1 MAFSGKNRERRK
13 RRGEVAIFAASLL
26 LAFVIWV
33 AHNLTQ
39 DYFSYR
45 QYKITVVTSLPGF
58 ASESESEEILVAGG
72 DAKGY
77 DIIGRRSHRARN
89 AESVT
94 IEVDPKYFTQ
104 DMYRSD
110 LFTVK
115 ARDIQETL
123 NQKVGTE
130 FNITY
135 VPDQKLSF
143 VFSRQSNRKVPV
155 VLSETRIS
163 CRPQYMTVSDVALE
177 PDSVLVYGNEEDLA
191 RIREVHTYPLR
202 LQNLSKPTKGEL
214 LLREVPGMRLG
225 SKTVGYSIGVE
236 RYVEQTVETDV
247 TAVNVPAGKR
257 LLIIPSRIKA
267 ICRLPFKND
276 GSLTRD
282 DIRFEVDYNTVVSSA
297 GAQAIPQLVA
307 TKAKIYS
314 CDTDPKVVECIIA
327 DYTGEN

>member
-1 MAFSGKNRERRK
+1 MVLYGNKKERFR
-13 RRGEVAIFAASLL
+13 RRGEVAIFASSLL

-45 QYKITVVTSLPGF
+45 QYRITVVTSLPGF
-58 ASESESEEILVAGG
+58 ASEAESEDILIAGG
-72 DAKGY
+72 DAKGF
-77 DIIGRRSHRARN
+77 DIIGRRSGRARN

-143 VFSRQSNRKVPV
+143 VFARQSNRKVPV
-155 VLSETRIS
+155 VLSETRVL
-163 CRPQYMTVSDVALE
+163 CRPQYMVVSDITIQ
-177 PDSVLVYGNEEDLA
+177 PDSVLVYGNEDEIA
-191 RIREVHTYPLR
+191 HISAVHAYPLR
-202 LQNLSKPTKGEL
+202 LQNLSKRTKGEL
-214 LLREVPGMRLG
+214 PLRGIPGMRLG
-225 SKTVGYSIGVE
+225 SRTVSYEIEVE

-247 TAVNVPAGKR
+247 VPVNVPAGKR
-257 LLIIPSRIKA
+257 LIVLPSRVKA
-267 ICRLPFKND
+267 VCRIPFRNE

-282 DIRFEVDYNTVVSSA
+282 DIHFEVDYNEVVSSA
-297 GAQAIPQLVA
+297 GSQAVPVMRLSSGTVF
-307 TKAKIYS
+307 S
-314 CDTDPKVVECIIA
+314 CETYPKVVDCIIA
-327 DYTGEN
+327 DY

>member
-1 MAFSGKNRERRK
+1 MALSGKTRERNK

-33 AHNLTQ
+33 AHNLTR

-45 QYKITVVTSLPGF
+45 QYRVTAVTSLPGF
-58 ASESESEEILVAGG
+58 ASESESEEILVVGG

-77 DIIGRRSHRARN
+77 DIIGRRQGRARN
-89 AESVT
+89 AESIT
-94 IEVDPKYFTQ
+94 IEVDPKYFTR

-155 VLSETRIS
+155 KLDRMKVL
-163 CRPQYMTVSDVALE
+163 CKPQYMLVSDIRIE
-177 PDSVLVYGNEEDLA
+177 PDSVLVYGNEEELS
-191 RIREVHTYPLR
+191 RIDAVHTFPLR
-202 LQNLSKPTKGEL
+202 LQNLSKLTRGEIP
-214 LLREVPGMRLG
+214 LREIPGMRLG
-225 SKTVGYSIGVE
+225 SPTVAYEIDVA
-236 RYVEQTVETDV
+236 RYVEQTVETEV
-247 TAVNVPAGKR
+247 VAVNVPAGKR
-257 LLIIPSRIKA
+257 LMIIPSRIRA
-267 ICRLPFKND
+267 VCRVPFHNE
-276 GSLTRD
+276 GSLTHD
-282 DIRFEVDYNTVVSSA
+282 DISFEVDYDKVVSSA
-297 GAQAIPQLVA
+297 GMQAVPVMRLSNGTV
-307 TKAKIYS
+307 YS
-314 CDTDPKVVECIIA
+314 YETDPNVVDCIIL
-327 DYTGEN
+327 DY

>member
-1 MAFSGKNRERRK
+1 MALYGNKKERFR
-13 RRGEVAIFAASLL
+13 RRGEVAIFASSLL

-45 QYKITVVTSLPGF
+45 QYRITVVTSLPGF
-58 ASESESEEILVAGG
+58 ASQAESEDILIAGG
-72 DAKGY
+72 DAKGF
-77 DIIGRRSHRARN
+77 DIIGRRSGRARN

-143 VFSRQSNRKVPV
+143 VFDRQSNRKVPV
-155 VLSETRIS
+155 VLSETRVL
-163 CRPQYMTVSDVALE
+163 CRPQFMVVSDITIE
-177 PDSVLVYGNEEDLA
+177 PDSVLVYGNEDEIA
-191 RIREVHTYPLR
+191 HISAVHAYPLR
-202 LQNLSKPTKGEL
+202 LQNLSKRTKGEL
-214 LLREVPGMRLG
+214 PLRGIPGMRIG
-225 SKTVGYSIGVE
+225 SRTVSYEIEVE

-247 TAVNVPAGKR
+247 VAVNVPAGKR
-257 LLIIPSRIKA
+257 LIVIPSRVKA
-267 ICRLPFKND
+267 VCRIPFRNE

-282 DIRFEVDYNTVVSSA
+282 DIHFEVDYNEVVSSA
-297 GAQAIPQLVA
+297 GSQAVPVMRLSSGTVF
-307 TKAKIYS
+307 S
-314 CDTDPKVVECIIA
+314 CETYPKVVDCIIA
-327 DYTGEN
+327 DY

>member
-1 MAFSGKNRERRK
+1 MALPGKHRDRK
-13 RRGEVAIFAASLL
+13 KRGGEVAILVASLL

-45 QYKITVVTSLPGF
+45 QYRITVVTSLPGF

-77 DIIGRRSHRARN
+77 DIIGRRSRKARN
-89 AESVT
+89 AESIT
-94 IEVDPKYFTQ
+94 IEVDPKYFTR
-104 DMYRSD
+104 DIYRSD

-155 VLSETRIS
+155 VLSESRIS
-163 CRPQYMTVSDVALE
+163 CKPQYMIH
-177 PDSVLVYGNEEDLA
+177 GH
-191 RIREVHTYPLR
+191 VHSNY
-202 LQNLSKPTKGEL
+202 
-214 LLREVPGMRLG
+214 G
-225 SKTVGYSIGVE
+225 SKF
-236 RYVEQTVETDV
+236 
-247 TAVNVPAGKR
+247 KR
-257 LLIIPSRIKA
+257 RLEHPSGTTIINACDKYFFDYDTEKRNEISRFQLIKA
-267 ICRLPFKND
+267 LKFK
-276 GSLTRD
+276 
-282 DIRFEVDYNTVVSSA
+282 FM
-297 GAQAIPQLVA
+297 
-307 TKAKIYS
+307 
-314 CDTDPKVVECIIA
+314 
-327 DYTGEN
+327 

>member
-1 MAFSGKNRERRK
+1 MALPGKNRDRK
-13 RRGEVAIFAASLL
+13 KRGGEVAILVASLL

-45 QYKITVVTSLPGF
+45 QYRITVVTSLPGF

-77 DIIGRRSHRARN
+77 DIIGRRSRKARN
-89 AESVT
+89 AESIT
-94 IEVDPKYFTQ
+94 IEVDPKYFTR
-104 DMYRSD
+104 DIYRSD

-155 VLSETRIS
+155 VLSESRIS
-163 CRPQYMTVSDVALE
+163 CKPQYMTVSDVLVE
-177 PDSVLVYGNEEDLA
+177 PDSILVYGNEEDLS
-191 RIREVHTYPLR
+191 RINEVHTYPLR

-214 LLREVPGMRLG
+214 LLREIPGMRLG
-225 SKTVGYSIGVE
+225 ARTVGYSIKVE
-236 RYVEQTVETDV
+236 RYVEQTVETEV
-247 TAVNVPAGKR
+247 TAVNVPSGKR
-257 LLIIPSRIKA
+257 LLIIPSHIKA
-267 ICRLPFKND
+267 VCRIPFRND

-282 DIRFEVDYNTVVSSA
+282 DIRFEVDYAAVASSA
-297 GAQAIPQLVA
+297 GSQAIPRLV
-307 TKAKIYS
+307 TPNVKIYS
-314 CDTDPKVVECIIA
+314 CQTEPKVVDCIIV
-327 DYTGEN
+327 DY

>member
-1 MAFSGKNRERRK
+1 M
-13 RRGEVAIFAASLL
+13 AIFASSLL

-45 QYKITVVTSLPGF
+45 QYIITVVTSLPGF
-58 ASESESEEILVAGG
+58 ASQAESEDILVAGG

-77 DIIGRRSHRARN
+77 NIIGRRSGRARN
-89 AESVT
+89 AEPVT

-135 VPDQKLSF
+135 VPDRKLSF
-143 VFSRQSNRKVPV
+143 VFARQSNRKVPV
-155 VLSETRIS
+155 EISETRVI
-163 CRPQYMTVSDVALE
+163 CRPQYMVVSDIVIE
-177 PDSVLVYGNEEDLA
+177 PDSVLVYGNEADLS
-191 RIREVHTYPLR
+191 RVSVVRTYPLR
-202 LQNLSKPTKGEL
+202 LQNLSKRTKGEL
-214 LLREVPGMRLG
+214 PLREIPGMRLG
-225 SKTVGYSIGVE
+225 SRTVSYEIGVG

-247 TAVNVPAGKR
+247 VAVNVPAGKR
-257 LLIIPSRIKA
+257 LMVIPSRIKA
-267 ICRLPFKND
+267 VCRVPFRNE
-276 GSLTRD
+276 GRLTRD
-282 DIRFEVDYNTVVSSA
+282 DIRFEVDYNEVVSSP
-297 GAQAIPQLVA
+297 GTQAVPVMRLSNGTV
-307 TKAKIYS
+307 YS
-314 CDTDPKVVECIIA
+314 CETYPKVVDCIIA
-327 DYTGEN
+327 DY